1 MSLASSQGDRRHI
14 QRLSDPAR
22 IQGAGTRFVAVE
34 TPNEEIAWL
43 VDRLSGNLYKCRAAE
58 QGKATCE
65 AETATGSI
73 GEKAKR

>member
-1 MSLASSQGDRRHI
+1 MFA
-14 QRLSDPAR
+14 
-22 IQGAGTRFVAVE
+22 AGTRFTAVE
-34 TPNEEIAWL
+34 TSNEDVAWL